1 MLNGNCLSISFEK
14 VAISL
19 AFFTLKN
26 FELLQN
32 VGILRVLKNRELQ
45 IREIQG
51 RELQGLPVILQE
63 FVATQHF
70 KFLAM
75 LKIHSILSMQ

>member
-45 IREIQG
+45 IHEIQG
-51 RELQGLPVILQE
+51 RELQGLPVVLI
-63 FVATQHF
+63 FF
-70 KFLAM
+70 KDKRDFGQLN
-75 LKIHSILSMQ
+75 SF

>member
-1 MLNGNCLSISFEK
+1 MLNGNYLSISFEK

-19 AFFTLKN
+19 AFLTLKN

-51 RELQGLPVILQE
+51 RELQGLPVIQISQL
-63 FVATQHF
+63 F
-70 KFLAM
+70 
-75 LKIHSILSMQ
+75 